1 MRLKLL
7 PRLSV
12 LSPYAR
18 LASVGWLA
26 VVAVSCRE
34 SETKS
39 RPGAE
44 APRAVAIETAALRP
58 MERTLAVTGTLAAQ
72 EQATLSVKVPGRLER
87 IAIDLGSAVKRGD
100 LIAQIEKRDYELR
113 VQQARAALGE
123 ARAAVGLPLE
133 GTNDDV
139 ELATVASVKQARAV
153 LDEAEKNRERAL
165 RLAREGISSKSDLDT
180 AETGHAVALTR
191 HESAWEEARTRLA
204 VLAQRR
210 AELHVAEQQLRDT
223 AVFAP
228 FDGAIQSRL
237 ANPGEYLQVGAPLA
251 LLVQRDPLRLRLEVP
266 ERASPFVQMGQRV
279 RIRVDGTTNSS
290 LGQIARISPA
300 LTEQNRMLLVE
311 ADVPAGGILRPGLF
325 VRAEIIVNE
334 QESALTVPTNAVIVF
349 AGIQKV
355 VTVEDGKARERT
367 VTTGR
372 RHNGW
377 IEITSGIQTGEPVVL
392 APGNLRTG
400 QPVTTKADA
409 ASAQLTEAA
418 TP

>member
-1 MRLKLL
+1 
-7 PRLSV
+7 
-12 LSPYAR
+12 
-18 LASVGWLA
+18 
-26 VVAVSCRE
+26 
-34 SETKS
+34 
-39 RPGAE
+39 
-44 APRAVAIETAALRP
+44 
-58 MERTLAVTGTLAAQ
+58 
-72 EQATLSVKVPGRLER
+72 
-87 IAIDLGSAVKRGD
+87 
-100 LIAQIEKRDYELR
+100 
-113 VQQARAALGE
+113 
-123 ARAAVGLPLE
+123 
-133 GTNDDV
+133 
-139 ELATVASVKQARAV
+139 
-153 LDEAEKNRERAL
+153 
-165 RLAREGISSKSDLDT
+165 
-180 AETGHAVALTR
+180 
-191 HESAWEEARTRLA
+191 
-204 VLAQRR
+204 
-210 AELHVAEQQLRDT
+210 
-223 AVFAP
+223 
-228 FDGAIQSRL
+228 
-237 ANPGEYLQVGAPLA
+237 
-251 LLVQRDPLRLRLEVP
+251 
-266 ERASPFVQMGQRV
+266 MGQRV